1 METGEAE
8 GKRDIRRRIRDARR
22 ALSAGAVAD
31 ADRRI
36 AARALDLAG
45 GLGARTVACYLAAP
59 QEPPTT
65 GFLAAAR
72 ARGIRVILPLSR
84 PGGQLVWADDD
95 GTSRPGPLGVPEP
108 AGPALGGDPLAE
120 ADLILAPAAAVDV
133 RGTRLGWGLGYYDR
147 ALAAF
152 AAPPPVYAVIYD
164 VEVVDAL
171 PRESHDVPMSGA
183 LTPTRTLS
191 FDR

>member
-1 METGEAE
+1 MRT
-8 GKRDIRRRIRDARR
+8 KRDIRRRIRDARR

-36 AARALDLAG
+36 ATRALALAG

-59 QEPPTT
+59 QEPPTSA
-65 GFLAAAR
+65 FLAAAR

-84 PGGQLVWADDD
+84 PGGRLAWADDD
-95 GTSRPGPLGVPEP
+95 GTSRTGPLGVPEP

-120 ADLILAPAAAVDV
+120 AHLVLAPAAAVDA

-147 ALAAF
+147 ALAALAAL

-183 LTPTRTLS
+183 LTPARTLS